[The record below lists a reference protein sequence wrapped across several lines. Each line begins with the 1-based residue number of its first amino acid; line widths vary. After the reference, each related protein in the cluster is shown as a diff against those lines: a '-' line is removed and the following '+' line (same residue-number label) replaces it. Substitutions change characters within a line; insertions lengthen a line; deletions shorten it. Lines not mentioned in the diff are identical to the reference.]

1 MKLQCP
7 GCEQTLALPDDALG
21 RQARC
26 PRCGAIFHVGPEI
39 AGRLTLDAPQPLSS
53 SSPSFPGFSEKAP
66 SKRAESGFAKREIML
81 TGERSNPVPEPS
93 PWFQRSA
100 ADPQATWELR
110 IGDGRTFG
118 PVDRATLDQWVREGR
133 VGVDASVRPAGDR
146 TWTPARVLYPYLRSG
161 SVPSAS
167 VRTTAAERNLR
178 RGLRPARGGWILFG
192 SLFGLCC
199 FLAAPIAFA
208 VGLSDLVEMHQGRRD
223 QEGFALTL
231 TGVIIAG
238 LTLSG
243 TVLSMLGS
251 MLG

>member
-7 GCEQTLALPDDALG
+7 GCEQMLALPDDALG

-39 AGRLTLDAPQPLSS
+39 AGRLTPDAPQSFS
-53 SSPSFPGFSEKAP
+53 NSSPSFPGFSEKAP
-66 SKRAESGFAKREIML
+66 LKRGESGFAKPDVML
-81 TGERSNPVPEPS
+81 PGERSNSVPEPS
-93 PWFQRSA
+93 PWFQKSA
-100 ADPQATWELR
+100 ADPHATWELR

-133 VGVDASVRPAGDR
+133 VGIDASVRPAGDR
-146 TWTPARVLYPYLRSG
+146 DWTPARVLYPYLRSG
-161 SVPSAS
+161 AAS
-167 VRTTAAERNLR
+167 TAAVPTATAERSR
-178 RGLRPARGGWILFG
+178 RGALRPARGGWILFG

-199 FLAAPIAFA
+199 FVAAPIAFA

-243 TVLSMLGS
+243 TVLGMLGS